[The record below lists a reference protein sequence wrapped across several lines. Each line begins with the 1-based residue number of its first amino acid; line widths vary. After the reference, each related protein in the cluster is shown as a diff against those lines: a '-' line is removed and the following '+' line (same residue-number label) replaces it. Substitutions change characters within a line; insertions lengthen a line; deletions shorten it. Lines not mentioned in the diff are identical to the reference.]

1 VIKDFNNFT
10 EVSNAFTSIGG
21 QFILSP
27 DKIKAKLA
35 DIKAFVFDWD
45 GVFNNGFKGEN
56 TTGLFSESDS
66 AGLNLMRYSYYRTT
80 KVIPPASIITGENNP
95 AAIFFSKREN
105 FNVVYMQVLNKA
117 TAIAHLCS
125 KNNISPS
132 QVACVFDDINDLSM
146 AKVCGLRFMV
156 KKSAAPALEAYAVNN
171 NFCDYIT
178 GNEQD
183 KYPIR
188 EMCELIMAFNGTYE
202 DSISSRIN
210 MDDTYKKFLKQR
222 KSATLYLSKATADSF
237 NVESI

>member
-1 VIKDFNNFT
+1 MIKDFNNFT
-10 EVSNAFTSIGG
+10 EVTNAFTNIGG
-21 QFILSP
+21 QFISSP

-35 DIKAFVFDWD
+35 NIKAFVFDWD

-66 AGLNLMRYSYYRTT
+66 AGLNLLRYSYYRAN
-80 KVIPPASIITGENNP
+80 KAIPPCAIITGENNP
-95 AAIFFSKREN
+95 GAIFFSKREN

-117 TAIAHLCS
+117 TAITHLCS

-132 QVACVFDDINDLSM
+132 QVACVFDDINDFSM

-171 NFCDYIT
+171 NLCDYIT

-183 KYPIR
+183 NYPIR

-202 DSISSRIN
+202 QSLLSRISL
-210 MDDTYKKFLKQR
+210 DDNYKKFLALR
-222 KSATLYLSKATADSF
+222 KSATLYLSKATGDSF
-237 NVESI
+237 KVESI